1 MSELQSMGIDE
12 ERAFHISQGA
22 VNLSVERRITRLEIM
37 LYLITGL
44 SALNFLGI
52 HFLDGITLF
61 KP

>member
-12 ERAFHISQGA
+12 ERAFHISQEA

-44 SALNFLGI
+44 STLNFLGI

>member
-1 MSELQSMGIDE
+1 MMGVDE
-12 ERAFHISQGA
+12 ERAFHASQET

>member
-1 MSELQSMGIDE
+1 MMGIDE
-12 ERAFHISQGA
+12 ERAFHTTQSA

-44 SALNFLGI
+44 STLNFLGI
-52 HFLDGITLF
+52 HFLDSITLF

>member
-1 MSELQSMGIDE
+1 MSELQSMGINE
-12 ERAFHISQGA
+12 ERAFRASQET

-44 SALNFLGI
+44 STLNFLGI

>member
-1 MSELQSMGIDE
+1 MMGIDE
-12 ERAFHISQGA
+12 ERAFHVSQND

>member
-1 MSELQSMGIDE
+1 MMGIDE
-12 ERAFHISQGA
+12 ERAFHTAQGA

-52 HFLDGITLF
+52 HFLDSVTLF

>member
-1 MSELQSMGIDE
+1 MMGIDE
-12 ERAFHISQGA
+12 ERAFHTAQGA

>member
-1 MSELQSMGIDE
+1 MIGIDE
-12 ERAFHISQGA
+12 ERAFHTSQSA